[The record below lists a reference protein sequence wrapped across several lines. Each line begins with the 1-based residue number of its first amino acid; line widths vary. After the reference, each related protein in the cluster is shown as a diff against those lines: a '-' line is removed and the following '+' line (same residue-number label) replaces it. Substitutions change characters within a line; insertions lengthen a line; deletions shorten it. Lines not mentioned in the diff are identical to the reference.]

1 MRRHLIASASTAL
14 CLLLSQSAFAQA
26 PEGTPTRLRGTVE
39 RVERDGVIVRT
50 RTGQEVAAHLAPTA
64 SISGVVRKS
73 LTDIREGDFVA
84 STSVRDPDGKLRAI
98 EVHFLPAGANEG
110 QFPYDLAPN
119 SLMTNA
125 SVAGISSAADG
136 RLLRVTYKG
145 TEASI
150 FVPPDAPVVAF
161 TPADRTLLRAGAA
174 IVASA
179 VRQPNG
185 QVVITRATLEKD
197 GVKPPM

>member
-1 MRRHLIASASTAL
+1 VRDSD
-14 CLLLSQSAFAQA
+14 
-26 PEGTPTRLRGTVE
+26 GRLR
-39 RVERDGVIVRT
+39 
-50 RTGQEVAAHLAPTA
+50 AL
-64 SISGVVRKS
+64 
-73 LTDIREGDFVA
+73 
-84 STSVRDPDGKLRAI
+84 

-125 SVAGISSAADG
+125 TVAGVSSAAEG

-145 TEASI
+145 GEASI

-161 TPADRTLLRAGAA
+161 VPADRSLLRSGAA

-179 VRQPNG
+179 LRQSNG